1 MSRKYIFISLLIIL
15 FLCSCSSKMIKV
27 EDNIIR
33 LEQNENIL
41 QELNFNR
48 FEILSSQEFKNGIII
63 EYKYITDTKAVGY
76 PKYSP
81 YEGEI
86 YFIIQ
91 DNTLKPVLNIV
102 HKYQQTFGARIS
114 LVNKTETDNYLDVEY
129 DVQLYDEA
137 KAAGFGT
144 VKIRYKII
152 TDATGKT
159 EYKVIGYENNLTS
172 RFKRVSD
179 NNPDMMVPSMEGDII
194 YPVDLPIEEFTKIA
208 DQVYEYIS

>member
-1 MSRKYIFISLLIIL
+1 MNKKLMFIQLFIIL

-33 LEQNENIL
+33 LEQNDDIL
-41 QELNFNR
+41 QELNFNH
-48 FEILSSQEFKNGIII
+48 FEILGSQEFKNGILI

-86 YFIIQ
+86 YFLIQ
-91 DNTLKPVLNIV
+91 NDTLKPVLNIV
-102 HKYQQTFGARIS
+102 HKFNQSFGARIN
-114 LVNKTETDNYLDVEY
+114 LLNKTETDNYLDVEY
-129 DVQLYDEA
+129 EVQLYEIQ

-144 VKIRYKII
+144 VKIRYEYKKNELNVFEYKII
-152 TDATGKT
+152 D
-159 EYKVIGYENNLTS
+159 YKSEINSYLRKSED
-172 RFKRVSD
+172 SD
-179 NNPDMMVPSMEGDII
+179 VLYPSMEGDIVR
-194 YPVDLPIEEFTKIA
+194 PVEFPVEEFNKII